1 MTSFVVQSLLNRTDF
16 KQKDPT
22 QAGTLDNMLSAKN
35 VDDNFGYRLG
45 AYFIAPMSGNHIFTV
60 SCDAKCNVYF
70 KNGPT
75 IDRTKY
81 KIIELTYW
89 TSRFQF
95 DK

>member
-1 MTSFVVQSLLNRTDF
+1 MTSFVVQSLLDRTYF
-16 KQKDPT
+16 KQKDPIQT
-22 QAGTLDNMLSAKN
+22 GTLDNMLSAKN
-35 VDDNFGYRLG
+35 LDDNFGYRLA

-60 SCDAKCNVYF
+60 SCDEKCNVYF
-70 KNGPT
+70 KHGPT

-81 KIIELTYW
+81 KIIELTSW